1 VTIDGSMMQQQA
13 LKFAV
18 MLQHPEF
25 KASQGWLDCFKKRQ
39 NLSWKS
45 IVGEAGLTIITNR
58 DACEHIQALRL
69 YLTQQQS
76 DTSAVMRKLNDL
88 SDFVDERK
96 SQTAKQT
103 SISCFF
109 LEKNVV
115 FILFFFFLYNNS
127 VNKQLGNFIFF
138 VTL

>member
-1 VTIDGSMMQQQA
+1 M
-13 LKFAV
+13 
-18 MLQHPEF
+18 
-25 KASQGWLDCFKKRQ
+25 
-39 NLSWKS
+39 
-45 IVGEAGLTIITNR
+45 TNR

-76 DTSAVMRKLNDL
+76 DTSAVMLKLNDI

-109 LEKNVV
+109 SKKCSFNP
-115 FILFFFFLYNNS
+115 FLFFYNNS
-127 VNKQLGNFIFF
+127 VNKQLEIFF
-138 VTL
+138 VVIL

>member
-1 VTIDGSMMQQQA
+1 MTEEEIVAQT
-13 LKFAV
+13 
-18 MLQHPEF
+18 
-25 KASQGWLDCFKKRQ
+25 
-39 NLSWKS
+39 KS
-45 IVGEAGLTIITNR
+45 IIDEEKEEESDEEQDDSKTIITNR
-58 DACEHIQALRL
+58 DACEHIEALRL

-109 LEKNVV
+109 SK
-115 FILFFFFLYNNS
+115 
-127 VNKQLGNFIFF
+127 KM
-138 VTL
+138 